1 LQIFLQTQSKGNT
14 HMRLQK
20 QLLHRLKEECL
31 SADEQAQLRC
41 EIAKQYEDY
50 GNYDAAREV
59 MSQFW
64 ANVGMEPKTQG
75 LSTLSSALIVLRA
88 GALTGHIGSSKQLD
102 GAQEIAKDLIGRSM
116 STFSSEND
124 EQKLAEAQIELAVC
138 YWREGSFDEAR
149 VILQDA
155 LIKISEC
162 NDDLKALALL
172 RKAVVEG
179 SAKRL
184 NDALRTY
191 NEAAPLFERSTN
203 LAQKGKFHHGFGFVL
218 RNLGGS
224 EERPD
229 YIDRSLIECSAA
241 SYYFEQAGLLRYQAC
256 VENNLGFL
264 FGTLQ
269 KFAEAHEHLDRAQ
282 MLLTRL
288 KDDVHLAQVD
298 ETRARVM
305 LAEGR
310 VVEAEK
316 TVRASVRTLEK
327 GDEQSLLAEALTTH
341 GIAQAR
347 LQHPEQARET
357 LQRALEVAQRAGDL
371 ESAGNAALV
380 LVEELAAYIPNDD
393 LKSTIDLARELLENT
408 QDLSALKRL
417 ANCSALVLTQ
427 VHASPRF
434 PGKVDWATFSFR
446 TRLLEYEAHFIKLAL
461 EDAGGVVSRAAR
473 LLGFNHHQ
481 SLLSMLNG
489 RHEILRHRETP
500 ILPRRR
506 SIIRQ
511 PGENGTRAGKRRSKR
526 KTRILLAESDPELSS
541 VRENLEQLG
550 FEVEQCNDGTT
561 AMERIAGGKNYHLLL
576 LNNEIPGVSGCQLAR
591 LARSLTH
598 HRRTPIIILSENSD
612 VEQSTL
618 SDPVLFSC
626 QRDDMES
633 ITGTINQLFHRDS
646 H

>member
-1 LQIFLQTQSKGNT
+1 MNLTKGLVNKMREEALT
-14 HMRLQK
+14 IADRARLQ
-20 QLLHRLKEECL
+20 
-31 SADEQAQLRC
+31 C
-41 EIAKQYEDY
+41 ELAKGFEDA
-50 GNYDAAREV
+50 GNYDAAREA
-59 MSQFW
+59 MKGLW
-64 ANVGMEPKTQG
+64 AGIGHPPEVEELDSETKA
-75 LSTLSSALIVLRA
+75 SVLLRT
-88 GALTGHIGSSKQLD
+88 GALTGWLGSTRQIEGS
-102 GAQEIAKDLIGRSM
+102 QELAKNLLSESA
-116 STFSSEND
+116 STFESIGID
-124 EQKLAEAQIELAVC
+124 ERAAEANIELAYC

-149 VILQDA
+149 VLLQEA
-155 LIKISEC
+155 ISHLRDEQ
-162 NDDLKALALL
+162 NDLKAVAML
-172 RKAVVEG
+172 RMAVVAG
-179 SAKRL
+179 STKRL
-184 NDALRTY
+184 NDALRIY
-191 NEAAPLFERSTN
+191 NDAAPLFERSSN
-203 LAQKGKFHHGFGFVL
+203 LALKGKFHHGVGYVL

-229 YIDRSLIECSAA
+229 YIDRALIECSAA

-264 FGTLQ
+264 FGSVRR
-269 KFAEAHEHLDRAQ
+269 FPEAHEHLDRAQ
-282 MLLTRL
+282 MLFTRL

-316 TVRASVRTLEK
+316 TVRTSVRTLEK

-417 ANCSALVLTQ
+417 ANCSALVLAQ

-511 PGENGTRAGKRRSKR
+511 PGENGTRVSKRGSKR
-526 KTRILLAESDPELSS
+526 KTRIFLAASDPELSS

-576 LNNEIPGVSGCQLAR
+576 LNNEISGVSGSQLAR

-598 HRRTPIIILSENSD
+598 HRRTPIIILSENPD
-612 VEQSTL
+612 VEQSTQ

-633 ITGTINQLFHRDS
+633 ITATINQLFHRDS

>member
-1 LQIFLQTQSKGNT
+1 MNLTSQILHELTNSDLSQDA
-14 HMRLQK
+14 RA
-20 QLLHRLKEECL
+20 QLLC
-31 SADEQAQLRC
+31 QL
-41 EIAKQYEDY
+41 AKQHEDA
-50 GNYDAAREV
+50 GNYESGREV
-59 MSQFW
+59 LKDFW
-64 ANVGMEPKTQG
+64 QRIGDEPVVNGLEPTTKACVLLRVG
-75 LSTLSSALIVLRA
+75 S
-88 GALTGHIGSSKQLD
+88 LTGHIGSAKQLE
-102 GAQEIAKDLIGRSM
+102 GAQETAKDLLSQSSKM
-116 STFSSEND
+116 SVELQNYEGVAS
-124 EQKLAEAQIELAVC
+124 AQIELALC

-149 VILQDA
+149 VVLKDVLANLGTQN
-155 LIKISEC
+155 
-162 NDDLKALALL
+162 NDL
-172 RKAVVEG
+172 RAVAMLRCAVVEG
-179 SAKRL
+179 SAKKP
-184 NDALRTY
+184 NEALRIY
-191 NEAAPLFERSTN
+191 KDAAPLFEASSN
-203 LAQKGKFHHGFGFVL
+203 VALKGKFHHGFGFIL
-218 RNLGGS
+218 KKIAEM
-224 EERPD
+224 EERSD
-229 YIDRSLIECSAA
+229 HIDQALIEYSAA
-241 SYYFEQAGLLRYQAC
+241 SYYFELAGMSRYQAC
-256 VENNLGFL
+256 VENNLAFL
-264 FGTLQ
+264 FCIIGRLSD
-269 KFAEAHEHLDRAQ
+269 AHEHLDRAQ
-282 MLLTRL
+282 ALLTRL

-310 VVEAEK
+310 IVEAEK

-347 LQHPEQARET
+347 LQHPEQAKET
-357 LQRALEVAQRAGDL
+357 LQRALEVSQRAGDL

-380 LVEELAAYIPNDD
+380 LVEELAAYIPNDE
-393 LKSTIDLARELLENT
+393 LKATIDLARELLENT

-446 TRLLEYEAHFIKLAL
+446 ARLLEYEAHFIKLAL

-511 PGENGTRAGKRRSKR
+511 PGENGNRASNRRSKR
-526 KTRILLAESDPELSS
+526 KTRIFLAAPDPELSS

-576 LNNEIPGVSGCQLAR
+576 LNNEIPGVSGSQLAR

-598 HRRTPIIILSENSD
+598 HRRTPIIILSENPNE
-612 VEQSTL
+612 EQNTL
-618 SDPVLFSC
+618 GDPIVFSC

-633 ITGTINQLFHRDS
+633 ITATINQLFHR
-646 H
+646 

>member
-1 LQIFLQTQSKGNT
+1 LA
-14 HMRLQK
+14 
-20 QLLHRLKEECL
+20 KEFSE
-31 SADEQAQLRC
+31 S
-41 EIAKQYEDY
+41 
-50 GNYDAAREV
+50 GNYQAARDALGEIW
-59 MSQFW
+59 Q
-64 ANVGMEPKTQG
+64 GMGQAFSSKE
-75 LSTLSSALIVLRA
+75 LSTAVRAKVLMSV
-88 GALTGHIGSSKQLD
+88 GALTGWIGSTQQVQ
-102 GAQEIAKDLIGRSM
+102 GAQELAKNLLSEAIAIFESLQDLESAG
-116 STFSSEND
+116 
-124 EQKLAEAQIELAVC
+124 EARGELGYC
-138 YWREGSFDEAR
+138 YWREGALDESRILLTESLRNLQQTNDDRKAT
-149 VILQDA
+149 VILRSV
-155 LIKISEC
+155 I
-162 NDDLKALALL
+162 
-172 RKAVVEG
+172 VEE
-179 SAKRL
+179 SARRYH
-184 NDALRTY
+184 DALRIHI
-191 NEAAPLFERSTN
+191 EAAPLFQRSAN
-203 LAQKGKFHHGFGFVL
+203 AVLKGKFHHLFGFVL
-218 RNLGGS
+218 RKLS
-224 EERPD
+224 EVELRRD
-229 YIDRSLIECSAA
+229 YIDQALIEYAAA
-241 SYYFEQAGLLRYQAC
+241 SFYFQEAELMRHQAC

-264 FGTLQ
+264 FGTISR
-269 KFAEAHEHLDRAQ
+269 FSDAHQHLDLAQ
-282 MLLTRL
+282 TLFTAL
-288 KDDVHLAQVD
+288 KDCVHLAQVD

-316 TVRASVRTLEK
+316 TVRTSVRTLEK

-380 LVEELAAYIPNDD
+380 LVEELVAYIPNDD

-511 PGENGTRAGKRRSKR
+511 AGENGNRASKRRSKR
-526 KTRILLAESDPELSS
+526 KTRIFLAASDPELSS

-576 LNNEIPGVSGCQLAR
+576 LNNEISGVSGSQLAR

-598 HRRTPIIILSENSD
+598 HRRTPIIILSENPD
-612 VEQSTL
+612 VEQSTQ

-633 ITGTINQLFHRDS
+633 ITATINQLFHRDS